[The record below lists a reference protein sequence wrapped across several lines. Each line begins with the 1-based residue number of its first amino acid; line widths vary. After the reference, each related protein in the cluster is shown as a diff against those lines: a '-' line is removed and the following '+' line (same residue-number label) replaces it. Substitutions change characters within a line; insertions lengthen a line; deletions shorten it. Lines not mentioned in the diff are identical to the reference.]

1 MALVLVLTMSLGLC
15 VSASA
20 ASYIP
25 DDVTYQNLN
34 GQQLAIKV
42 FTLLP
47 DQDPSSLAEADFE
60 YDGFL
65 YSHSST
71 VKEEQTFNEQ
81 NLHTETVT
89 ITTSSKNLEDILAE
103 LKPTIEYDDG
113 NAKGTLALDHS
124 TIKTEA
130 AGYKNSSYTVTAT
143 KNYTGLDR
151 NDSSY
156 IDKTVVKDGRTLS
169 LTNVTWSVESTALVG
184 DELVPATYTAVA
196 TYSGTASKSVATG
209 YITTADYTGTI
220 TASGISSIKY
230 TVTYLGTPFV
240 VEEEPDMTLPI
251 AVFAIA
257 TAAGVLLLIVLLT
270 RKNTTVYSYLKTN
283 GIDYLDYVVAT
294 HAHSDH
300 IGGLS
305 GALNYAK
312 VGTAL
317 CPVTSYDSETFS
329 SFVKYLDKQG
339 VSITVPSTGESFMLG
354 SASVQILGPQKD
366 YDDPNDTSIVLKV
379 IYGETSFLFT
389 GDAERTA
396 EGDILDAGYDL
407 SATVLKVGH
416 HGSDTSTSYPFLREV
431 MPEYAVIQVGVDN
444 SYGHPTE
451 DTLSRLRDA
460 DVKVYRNDL
469 QGTIICVSDGQTVSF
484 TTEKNESAQTN
495 PTVVT
500 PAAPDADHE
509 DVGEYIGN
517 KNSKKFHL
525 PTCKNLPAEKNRVYL
540 SSRSEAVHKGFDPC
554 GNCKP

>member
-1 MALVLVLTMSLGLC
+1 MKRAAIALVLALTMSLGLC

-89 ITTSSKNLEDILAE
+89 ITTGSKNLEDILAE
-103 LKPTIEYDDG
+103 LKPTIGYDNG

-130 AGYKNSSYTVTAT
+130 AGYKSSSYTVTAT

-230 TVTYLGTPFV
+230 TVTYLGTPIV
-240 VEEEPDMTLPI
+240 AEDKTDMTLPST
-251 AVFAIA
+251 AFAIT
-257 TAAGVLLLIVLLT
+257 TAAGILLLIVFLT
-270 RKNTTVYSYLKTN
+270 RKNTTVYEPTGKGNEYDKCGRFKLCTRNPELRIDRLKDVPE
-283 GIDYLDYVVAT
+283 GIIAIEVDESVAKKLFGKNIAVRYFDNT
-294 HAHSDH
+294 FHHT
-300 IGGLS
+300 
-305 GALNYAK
+305 
-312 VGTAL
+312 VGTVNGQYWFKVDVGSQ
-317 CPVTSYDSETFS
+317 PDDSEANEE
-329 SFVKYLDKQG
+329 VRH
-339 VSITVPSTGESFMLG
+339 ES
-354 SASVQILGPQKD
+354 
-366 YDDPNDTSIVLKV
+366 
-379 IYGETSFLFT
+379 
-389 GDAERTA
+389 
-396 EGDILDAGYDL
+396 
-407 SATVLKVGH
+407 
-416 HGSDTSTSYPFLREV
+416 
-431 MPEYAVIQVGVDN
+431 
-444 SYGHPTE
+444 
-451 DTLSRLRDA
+451 
-460 DVKVYRNDL
+460 
-469 QGTIICVSDGQTVSF
+469 
-484 TTEKNESAQTN
+484 
-495 PTVVT
+495 
-500 PAAPDADHE
+500 
-509 DVGEYIGN
+509 
-517 KNSKKFHL
+517 
-525 PTCKNLPAEKNRVYL
+525 
-540 SSRSEAVHKGFDPC
+540 
-554 GNCKP
+554 